1 MSSGV
6 GVSNQVLQTYEDMK
20 LGRKYAYIVF
30 AIQNSTEII
39 VEKTMTTE
47 EASKLSTPEVYES
60 FKSSIPKD
68 EARYGVFDLEY
79 DLGQNGVRS
88 KLIFIVWNPSE
99 GKIRSKMIYASS
111 KKALRD
117 RNYVLIVGLDGIHQ
131 EVQCNDL
138 DELAFE
144 SVFEVVAPKG
154 ATFKTAKEE

>member
-1 MSSGV
+1 
-6 GVSNQVLQTYEDMK
+6 MK
-20 LGRKYAYIVF
+20 LGRKYSYIIF

-39 VEKTMTTE
+39 VEKAMTTE
-47 EASKLSTPEVYES
+47 EASKLSTPEIYES

-99 GKIRSKMIYASS
+99 GRIRSKMIYASS

-117 RNYVLIVGLDGIHQ
+117 RLDGIHQ

-154 ATFKTAKEE
+154 ATFKTVKEE

>member
-88 KLIFIVWNPSE
+88 KLIFIVCES
-99 GKIRSKMIYASS
+99 KIRSKMIYASS

-117 RNYVLIVGLDGIHQ
+117 RLDGIHQ